1 MVDSGRVGK
10 RTKEAL
16 VDGLKWLVNDA
27 SLGDVLFFF
36 FFFGVFF
43 FFFFFGECVFCF
55 FYFVCLSATLLVVG
69 QVEIIIMMDGRCVR
83 RMGAKGTRLI
93 DLKSWWNTL

>member
-27 SLGDVLFFF
+27 SLGDVPFFSSSI
-36 FFFGVFF
+36 FG
-43 FFFFFGECVFCF
+43 F
-55 FYFVCLSATLLVVG
+55 FYFVCLSVTLLVG
-69 QVEIIIMMDGRCVR
+69 QVKIIIITNGWKVCSE
-83 RMGAKGTRLI
+83 KG
-93 DLKSWWNTL
+93 S

>member
-1 MVDSGRVGK
+1 MDKRVVYSGRVGK

-36 FFFGVFF
+36 FLVSVFF
-43 FFFFFGECVFCF
+43 VFF
-55 FYFVCLSATLLVVG
+55 FYFVCLSATLLVG
-69 QVEIIIMMDGRCVR
+69 QVEIIIIMDGRCVR

>member
-27 SLGDVLFFF
+27 SLGDVLFFW
-36 FFFGVFF
+36 FFGFLYF
-43 FFFFFGECVFCF
+43 VFCLSL
-55 FYFVCLSATLLVVG
+55 CLSAGGTGENNNNNNGWKVCS
-69 QVEIIIMMDGRCVR
+69 E
-83 RMGAKGTRLI
+83 KG
-93 DLKSWWNTL
+93 S

>member
-16 VDGLKWLVNDA
+16 VDGLKWLVDDA

-36 FFFGVFF
+36 VCDFLFFLF
-43 FFFFFGECVFCF
+43 
-55 FYFVCLSATLLVVG
+55 CLSVCHSAG
-69 QVEIIIMMDGRCVR
+69 
-83 RMGAKGTRLI
+83 GTGE
-93 DLKSWWNTL
+93 K

>member
-27 SLGDVLFFF
+27 SLGDVPFFF
-36 FFFGVFF
+36 SLDFWIFLF
-43 FFFFFGECVFCF
+43 
-55 FYFVCLSATLLVVG
+55 CLSLCHSAG
-69 QVEIIIMMDGRCVR
+69 
-83 RMGAKGTRLI
+83 GTGE
-93 DLKSWWNTL
+93 NNNNN

>member
-27 SLGDVLFFF
+27 SLGDVVFFCVC
-36 FFFGVFF
+36 VFF
-43 FFFFFGECVFCF
+43 FFFFLFC
-55 FYFVCLSATLLVVG
+55 FVCLPL
-69 QVEIIIMMDGRCVR
+69 C
-83 RMGAKGTRLI
+83 
-93 DLKSWWNTL
+93 WWDR

>member
-27 SLGDVLFFF
+27 SLGDVLFF
-36 FFFGVFF
+36 GVCVFF
-43 FFFFFGECVFCF
+43 FFFFSILF
-55 FYFVCLSATLLVVG
+55 CLSATLLVG
-69 QVEIIIMMDGRCVR
+69 QVKIIMINNGGKVCSEN
-83 RMGAKGTRLI
+83 G
-93 DLKSWWNTL
+93 S